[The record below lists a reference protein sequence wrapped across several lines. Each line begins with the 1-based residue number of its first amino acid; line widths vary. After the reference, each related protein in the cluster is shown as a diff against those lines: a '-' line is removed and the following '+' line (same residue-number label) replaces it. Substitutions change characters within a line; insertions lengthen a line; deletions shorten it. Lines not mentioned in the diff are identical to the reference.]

1 MDNLQYAQIVFAHLF
16 SGSGWNNL
24 PLQSSRVSRQCKRN
38 SLVKPWWRGWEFLQH
53 CCSSYQL
60 RMFLLPFLS
69 FSQLPSFWNGM
80 KHCQTAIG
88 IIISMISMIRLVDRM
103 KSDRLYAQHWGALA
117 QIYVRSQPYGGSDKS
132 NNGHRYDSIPIVN
145 GISASGQ
152 LININHAIY
161 AIWKAVALW
170 VENILL
176 CVSDIQWLVGSVVE
190 HPQWQTRNDH
200 SWNELPAYSLH
211 PWRAWQVLRALQ
223 EFWFH
228 HRSLQPRPFPR
239 DRNIQQ
245 HSTLWS
251 IAHSSPVCCRE
262 S

>member
-1 MDNLQYAQIVFAHLF
+1 MQEELIGKAMMTWLGVSSALLLQLPAENVFTSFSILF
-16 SGSGWNNL
+16 SASL
-24 PLQSSRVSRQCKRN
+24 FLKRY
-38 SLVKPWWRGWEFLQH
+38 ET
-53 CCSSYQL
+53 
-60 RMFLLPFLS
+60 LS
-69 FSQLPSFWNGM
+69 NCHRIFCFYDFYDKN
-80 KHCQTAIG
+80 C
-88 IIISMISMIRLVDRM
+88 DRM
-103 KSDRLYAQHWGALA
+103 KSGRLTRPPHWGALA

-152 LININHAIY
+152 LIMPY
-161 AIWKAVALW
+161 MPYGKPWLW
-170 VENILL
+170 ELRVLL
-176 CVSDIQWLVGSVVE
+176 CVSDIQWSVGSVVE
-190 HPQWQTRNDH
+190 HPQRQTRNDH
-200 SWNELPAYSLH
+200 SWNELPAYSLY

-239 DRNIQQ
+239 RNIQQ